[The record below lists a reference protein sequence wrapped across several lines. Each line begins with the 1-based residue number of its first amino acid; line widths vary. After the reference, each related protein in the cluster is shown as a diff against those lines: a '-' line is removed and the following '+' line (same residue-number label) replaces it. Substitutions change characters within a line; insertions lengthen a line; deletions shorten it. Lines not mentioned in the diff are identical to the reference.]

1 MEVYF
6 IIIIPYKGLKDREG
20 PLLTQ
25 HFPLAAAVLDIHNTG
40 TKTVILPFKVHK
52 YTVRTVSTFQN
63 RVLKWKKKAAAETRL
78 WGRRVTAGVK
88 RREGEEVL
96 GTGILLLMNT
106 YVQPKILGILSTG
119 TYFPSWAPDKF

>member
-1 MEVYF
+1 M
-6 IIIIPYKGLKDREG
+6 
-20 PLLTQ
+20 
-25 HFPLAAAVLDIHNTG
+25 
-40 TKTVILPFKVHK
+40 
-52 YTVRTVSTFQN
+52 
-63 RVLKWKKKAAAETRL
+63 KWKKKAAAETRL